1 MRTFPIFAFFL
12 VATILMFHSPTEF
25 TANAAKVSATP
36 IFVDSKS
43 LTSEGAPK
51 ALAFN
56 TDGTK
61 MFVVGRGTD
70 HVREYTCDVGFDVSS
85 CDYDGASESKNVGTE
100 DGKPTG
106 LAFNTDGTKMFV
118 TGNVGDDL
126 NEYICTTG
134 FDVSSCNLDTDDDPF
149 DLSPQGK
156 APMNVAFNTDG
167 TKIFAAGAHR
177 DNVSEYKCDVGFDV
191 SSNCTFVADIEL
203 ETGNA
208 VTGLEF
214 SIDGTKMF
222 TTDRTHS
229 DAPLSEYACDV
240 GFDISSCN
248 YVGDFSLI
256 TWESRLTGIA
266 FNTDGTKMFVL
277 GDFGDD
283 VNEFSKPRL
292 PCY

>member
-12 VATILMFHSPTEF
+12 VATILMLHSPTEF

-85 CDYDGASESKNVGTE
+85 
-100 DGKPTG
+100 
-106 LAFNTDGTKMFV
+106 
-118 TGNVGDDL
+118 
-126 NEYICTTG
+126 
-134 FDVSSCNLDTDDDPF
+134 
-149 DLSPQGK
+149 
-156 APMNVAFNTDG
+156 
-167 TKIFAAGAHR
+167 
-177 DNVSEYKCDVGFDV
+177 
-191 SSNCTFVADIEL
+191 NCSFVADIEL

-240 GFDISSCN
+240 SIGFAKITVNVISIIS
-248 YVGDFSLI
+248 
-256 TWESRLTGIA
+256 
-266 FNTDGTKMFVL
+266 
-277 GDFGDD
+277 
-283 VNEFSKPRL
+283 
-292 PCY
+292 